1 MKNRVYFKI
10 FKGEI
15 IALFP
20 HYLHNER
27 LYGNSLITCYA
38 HIGQH
43 SPASRSLIRCK
54 NAGNGDYEALKNE
67 LINRGY
73 NIQKRGKYEYEIM
86 PIA

>member
-10 FKGEI
+10 FKNEI

-20 HYLHNER
+20 HYLYNEK
-27 LYGNSLITCYA
+27 LYGNTIITCYV
-38 HIGQH
+38 HYGQH
-43 SPASRSLIRCK
+43 GSAARSLIHCK
-54 NAGNGDYEALKNE
+54 NAPGAEYAALKNE